1 MNSDNSQ
8 GVDIVSI
15 SRIKKAVQQSGEKF
29 LNRIFT
35 SDELLFNTDYGFLAT
50 RFAAKEAF
58 FKALGIGISE
68 GVRWHD
74 FALPSGPED
83 TLRPLISGMSYEL
96 LKGRKVLV
104 SISKTTRTA
113 VAIIVL
119 VGNGESE

>member
-74 FALPSGPED
+74 FALPPGPED
-83 TLRPLISGMSYEL
+83 TLRPFISGMSYEL